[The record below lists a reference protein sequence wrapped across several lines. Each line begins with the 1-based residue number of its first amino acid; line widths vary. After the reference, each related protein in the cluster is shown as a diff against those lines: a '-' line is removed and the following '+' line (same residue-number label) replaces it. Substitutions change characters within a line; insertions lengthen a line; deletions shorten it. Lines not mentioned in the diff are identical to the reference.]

1 MSGEKRRRRELA
13 VRLSEVLDRRAMTL
27 DELEERFGGVA
38 SRRQIIRELDRLVG
52 RMVLCSKR
60 RDDGVQVYESWGR
73 VIERMKRSRR
83 EEPRS
88 ARSRSRRAERIA

>member
-13 VRLSEVLDRRAMTL
+13 VSLSEVLDRRALTL
-27 DELEERFGGVA
+27 DELEERFDGVA

-60 RDDGVQVYESWGR
+60 REDGVQVYESWGR
-73 VIERMKRSRR
+73 VIERMKSSRQVG
-83 EEPRS
+83 PRS
-88 ARSRSRRAERIA
+88 ARPRGRRADRIA